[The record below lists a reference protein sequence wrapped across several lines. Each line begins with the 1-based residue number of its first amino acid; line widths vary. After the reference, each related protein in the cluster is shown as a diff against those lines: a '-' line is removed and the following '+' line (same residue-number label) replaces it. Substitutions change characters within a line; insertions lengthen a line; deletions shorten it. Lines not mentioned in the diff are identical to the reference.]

1 MAKGFRTIDDSL
13 KEAYLEW
20 LMAPPAERDPKTK
33 LEMAEH
39 LGVAPSTLYSWENS
53 PQFQEQLRL
62 LKSRWGVKFHGEIL
76 GRLMDVV
83 ANGTDTAAI
92 QAAKVLLPHIDTGPR
107 EVKEDDLTAEHL
119 VAIKEALKAQGFQV
133 AE

>member
-1 MAKGFRTIDDSL
+1 MGKGYRTIDDST
-13 KEAYLEW
+13 KEAYLDW
-20 LMAPPAERDPKTK
+20 LMAPPAERDPSTK
-33 LEMAEH
+33 LEMAEV
-39 LGVAPSTLYSWENS
+39 LGVAVSTLYLWENS
-53 PQFQEQLRL
+53 PLFQEQLRL
-62 LKSRWGVKFHGEIL
+62 LKSRWGIKFHGEIL

-83 ANGTDTAAI
+83 ANGSDTAAI

>member
-1 MAKGFRTIDDSL
+1 MGKGNRNIDDSV
-13 KEAYLEW
+13 KEAYLDW
-20 LMAPPAERDPKTK
+20 LMAPPAEREPATK

-39 LGVAPSTLYSWENS
+39 LGVAPSTLYTWENT
-53 PQFQEQLRL
+53 PHFQEQLRL

-107 EVKEDDLTAEHL
+107 EVKEDDLTEEHL
-119 VAIKEALKAQGFQV
+119 KAIREALAAQGYEV
-133 AE
+133 LS